1 MQDHIL
7 QVDHLKK
14 YYPIHKG
21 FFNKKVSEVK
31 ALDDI
36 SLTVE
41 RGTTIAIVGESGS
54 GKSTLA
60 KTIMKFESITDGVI
74 HYNGVDISTIREES
88 MKQYRKNI
96 QMVHQDPSSSLNPRK
111 TVRQIIEEPLI
122 VHRYGSKEER
132 LKRIKELMEIVDLPV
147 NYIKRYPHTLSGGQK
162 QRVGIARAI
171 SINSE
176 FLILDEP
183 TSALDVSVQAKIIA
197 LLEGIQEKFNL
208 TYFFITHDLALVRNF
223 ASKVVVMQKG
233 KIMELGDVETIFNN
247 PQNHYTK
254 KLLKSIPVV
263 GEEEQAYID
272 SIVL

>member
-122 VHRYGSKEER
+122 VHSYGSKEER

-197 LLEGIQEKFNL
+197 LLESIQEKFNL

>member
-197 LLEGIQEKFNL
+197 LLESIQEKFNL

>member
-1 MQDHIL
+1 MQDSIL
-7 QVDHLKK
+7 EVAHLKK

-21 FFNKKVSEVK
+21 FFNKQVSEVK
-31 ALDDI
+31 AVDDI

-41 RGTTIAIVGESGS
+41 RGTTMAIVGESGS

-60 KTIMKFESITDGVI
+60 KTIMKFESITEGEI
-74 HYNGVDISTIREES
+74 RFNGKNIAEISENG
-88 MKQYRKNI
+88 MKQYRENI

-111 TVRQIIEEPLI
+111 TIGQIIEEPLI
-122 VHRYGSKEER
+122 VHRYGSKRER
-132 LKRIKELMEIVDLPV
+132 AERVKELMDIVGLPV
-147 NYIKRYPHTLSGGQK
+147 NFVKRYPHTLSGGQK

-171 SINSE
+171 SLNST
-176 FLILDEP
+176 FIILDEP

-197 LLEGIQEKFNL
+197 LLEDIQAKFNL

-233 KIMELGDVETIFNN
+233 KIMEHGDVETIFGR
-247 PQNHYTK
+247 PQHPYTK

-263 GEEEQAYID
+263 GPEEQAYID
-272 SIVL
+272 SIVR